1 MNTAARAESGLR
13 GQQVSITGRLASM
26 SRKEAMRRLELAGA
40 TYAIEPGEATNLL
53 VVGNGG
59 PPLGEDGLLTQSL
72 CDARALQDAGAPL
85 CIVQEE
91 ELLELLGLQDP
102 REDLGRLYT
111 TEQLS
116 RILDVAPRQI
126 RAWVR
131 HGLIEPVQVVR
142 RLSFFDFRQ
151 VATARALSRL
161 TRSGVTPAVIRK
173 SLEQLGLWLG
183 RGAQSLAQL
192 ETLESSR
199 LLVVRTE
206 EGLAEPTGQ
215 LRLGFDDDDEPGEA
229 PAGSRLR
236 ATPDWFEL
244 GAEAEEDER
253 LEDAAVAY
261 ERAIERGG
269 TAPEICFNLGNTYY
283 SLERAADA
291 VQSLLTAVELDP
303 EYVEAWNNLG
313 NIMAELGELD
323 EAFACFRH
331 ALELE
336 PTYAD
341 AHYNLAEILAEQGDY
356 DEAREHWRAYL
367 CNDPFSSWAEEVRER
382 LRRTE

>member
-1 MNTAARAESGLR
+1 MNTASKAESGLQ
-13 GQQVSITGRLASM
+13 GLEVSITGRLASM
-26 SRKEAMRRLELAGA
+26 SRAEAMRRLEQAGA
-40 TYAIEPGEATNLL
+40 RYASAPGESTDVL

-59 PPLGEDGLLTQSL
+59 PPLGADGLLTQSL
-72 CDARALQDAGAPL
+72 RDARALQEAGADL
-85 CIVQEE
+85 RILQED
-91 ELLELLGLQDP
+91 ELLERLGLQDP
-102 REDLGRLYT
+102 RADLGRLYT

-116 RILDVAPRQI
+116 RILDVSPRRI

-142 RLSFFDFRQ
+142 RLAFFDFRS

-161 TRSGVTPAVIRK
+161 TRSGVTPKVIRK
-173 SLEQLGLWLG
+173 SLEQLGAWLG

-199 LLVVRTE
+199 LLVVRTD
-206 EGLAEPTGQ
+206 EGLAEPSGQ
-215 LRLGFDDDDEPGEA
+215 LRLGFEDVDDA
-229 PAGSRLR
+229 PAQGAQLR
-236 ATPDWFEL
+236 VTTDWFER

-253 LEDAAVAY
+253 LDDAAAAY

-269 TAPEICFNLGNTYY
+269 PAPEICFNLGNTYY
-283 SLERAADA
+283 SLERPADA
-291 VQSLLTAVELDP
+291 VRSLLKAVELDP

-341 AHYNLAEILAEQGDY
+341 AHYNLAEILADQGDY
-356 DEAREHWRAYL
+356 AEAREHWRAYL
-367 CNDPFSSWAEEVRER
+367 AGDPFSSWAEEVRER

>member
-1 MNTAARAESGLR
+1 MNTAAKAEGGLR
-13 GQQVSITGRLASM
+13 GLEVSITGRLASM
-26 SRKEAMRRLELAGA
+26 SRREAMRRLELAGA
-40 TYAIEPGEATNLL
+40 RYASGPGEKTDVL
-53 VVGNGG
+53 VVGSGG
-59 PPLGEDGLLTQSL
+59 PPLGEDGLLTRSL
-72 CDARALQDAGAPL
+72 CDARTLQRTGGAGRRL
-85 CIVQEE
+85 RIVQEE

-116 RILDVAPRQI
+116 RILDVPARRI

-131 HGLIEPVQVVR
+131 HGLIQPVQVVR

-161 TRSGVTPAVIRK
+161 TRSGVTPKVIRK
-173 SLEQLGLWLG
+173 SLEQLGAWLG
-183 RGAQSLAQL
+183 RGAQSLTQL

-199 LLVVRTE
+199 LLVVRTD
-206 EGLAEPTGQ
+206 EGLVEPSGQ
-215 LRLGFDDDDEPGEA
+215 LRLGFEDLEQEA
-229 PAGSRLR
+229 APTLR
-236 ATPDWFEL
+236 ATPDWFER

-253 LEDAAVAY
+253 LDDAALAY
-261 ERAIERGG
+261 ERALELGG
-269 TAPEICFNLGNTYY
+269 PSPEICFNLGNTYY
-283 SLERAADA
+283 SLERPADA
-291 VQSLLTAVELDP
+291 VQMLLKAVELDP

-313 NIMAELGELD
+313 NIMAELGEPS
-323 EAFACFRH
+323 EAGACFRH

-341 AHYNLAEILAEQGDY
+341 AHYNLAELLADQDDY
-356 DEAREHWRAYL
+356 QEAREHWRAYL
-367 CNDPFSSWAEEVRER
+367 AGDPFSSWAEEVRER